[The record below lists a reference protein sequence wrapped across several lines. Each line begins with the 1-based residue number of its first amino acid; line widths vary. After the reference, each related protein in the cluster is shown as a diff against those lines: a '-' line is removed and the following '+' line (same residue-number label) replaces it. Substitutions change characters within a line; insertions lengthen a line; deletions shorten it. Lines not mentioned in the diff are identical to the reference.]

1 MPINGTDL
9 LDAPWETILS
19 PFTDLL
25 GSGFYIIPVSVMAA
39 ALFIKTRDIVTV
51 GAFMILAGALLSGG
65 GLWTGYYG
73 MSILYV
79 IFTLIGLVSVVMGLL
94 FRRR

>member
-1 MPINGTDL
+1 MPINGTEL
-9 LDAPWETILS
+9 LNAPWETILS

-39 ALFIKTRDIVTV
+39 ALFIKTRDIVSV
-51 GAFMILAGALLSGG
+51 GVLMILAGALLSGG
-65 GLWTGYYG
+65 GLWTGYYQ

-79 IFTLIGLVSVVMGLL
+79 IFTLIGVVSVVMGLL